1 MKPTARHQYFLR
13 GIRVSLSGTKQKFNI
28 FNLHQ
33 LFNKLI
39 DFLRYYKFKNEQNM
53 KCSVCLHLAILLCF
67 GLTASAQKNDLPG
80 NINNGTFNPSTLLW
94 YSEPAKKWEDA
105 LPVGNGRLGAMVFGN
120 NAEERIQLNEETYW
134 SGGPYSTVVK
144 GGYKVLPEIQKLVF
158 EEKYLAAHNL
168 FGRNLM
174 GYPVEQMKYQCL
186 ANLHLFF
193 KNQESISRYKRW
205 LDLESGISGVS
216 YMANGITYQRE
227 VFASA
232 PDQVII
238 VRITADKPGS
248 ISFTANL
255 RGERNQTHSNY
266 ATDYFKMDPYGN
278 DGLILTGKSADYMG
292 VEGKIK
298 YDARIKAVIE
308 GGTIKTDDV
317 NLVIENANAVTIY
330 FAAATNFVNYKDV
343 SADQHQR
350 VNDYFKAIENKNYK
364 TILDSAMADYKKY
377 FSRVSLQLPN
387 TANSFL
393 PTPERVKKIQTE
405 SDPSMAALSYQFGR
419 YLMIGSSRPGTEP
432 ANLQGI
438 WNDNMNPAWD
448 SKYTTNI
455 NTQMNYWPVES
466 GNLSECAEPLVRLI
480 KEITDQGTQVARE
493 HYGAKGWVLHQ
504 NTDIWRVAA
513 PMDGPTWGTF
523 TVGGAWLCTHL
534 WEHYQ
539 YTMDNNFL
547 KETYPLIEGSVQFFM
562 DFLVPHP
569 NGKWLVTNPSTSPEN
584 FPDGGG
590 NKPYFDEVTA
600 GFREGTTI
608 CAGSS
613 IDMQILYDLFGY
625 YIEASKVLGKEG
637 TFIQQVK
644 SAREKLVPPQIGKD
658 GSLQEWADDWKS
670 LEKNHR
676 HFSHMYGL
684 YPGKVLYEKR
694 TPALMEACKKVLEER
709 GDGATGWSRAWKMAL
724 WARLGDGNRANKIY
738 KGYLKEQCTV
748 SLFALCGKAMQ
759 VDGSF
764 GVTAAVT
771 EMLMQSHDGFIKLL
785 PALPD
790 EWRDGEFKGLCARG
804 GFELDF
810 IWKNKMVKKLSILS
824 KAGTD
829 CNIEFKPGMKLSRN
843 GKKIAFKKLA
853 NSIIEFKTIPGVVY
867 QVDYTPD
874 HL

>member
-1 MKPTARHQYFLR
+1 MKWCYFLLLVNLLFFPFIVC
-13 GIRVSLSGTKQKFNI
+13 GQQNNI
-28 FNLHQ
+28 TLIID
-33 LFNKLI
+33 NK
-39 DFLRYYKFKNEQNM
+39 
-53 KCSVCLHLAILLCF
+53 
-67 GLTASAQKNDLPG
+67 
-80 NINNGTFNPSTLLW
+80 TFNPSTLLW
-94 YSEPAKKWEDA
+94 YDKPAQKWEEA
-105 LPVGNGRLGAMVFGN
+105 LPVGNGRLGAMVFGKN
-120 NAEERIQLNEETYW
+120 GEERIQLNEETYW

-144 GGYKVLPEIQKLVF
+144 GGAKVLPEIQKLVF

-193 KNQESISRYKRW
+193 KNQDSITNYKRW
-205 LDLESGISGVS
+205 LDMETGISGVS
-216 YMANGITYQRE
+216 YTADGITYQRE
-227 VFASA
+227 VLASA
-232 PDQVII
+232 PDQVIV

-255 RGERNQTHSNY
+255 RGERNQVHSNY
-266 ATDYFKMDPYGN
+266 ATDYFKMDPYGS

-292 VEGKIK
+292 VEGKMN
-298 YDARIKAVIE
+298 YEARIKAIPE

-317 NLVIENANAVTIY
+317 NLIIENANSVTLY

-350 VNDYFKAIENKNYK
+350 VTNYFKAIENKNYNS
-364 TILDSAMADYKKY
+364 ILTSAIADHKKY
-377 FSRVSLQLPN
+377 FDRVSLQLAN
-387 TANSFL
+387 TQNSFL
-393 PTPERVKKIQTE
+393 PTTERVKKIQTE
-405 SDPSMAALSYQFGR
+405 PDPSMAALSYQFGR
-419 YLMIGSSRPGTEP
+419 YLMIGSSRPGTQP

-438 WNDNMNPAWD
+438 WNDNMNPSWD

-455 NTQMNYWPVES
+455 NTEMNYWPVES
-466 GNLSECAEPLVRLI
+466 GNLSECAEPLVRMI
-480 KEITDQGTQVARE
+480 KELTDQGSQVAKE
-493 HYGAKGWVLHQ
+493 HYGARGWVFHQ

-523 TVGGAWLCTHL
+523 TVGGAWLCTHI

-539 YTMDNNFL
+539 YTRDKIFL
-547 KETYPLIEGSVQFFM
+547 KESFPLIEGSVQFFI
-562 DFLVPHP
+562 DFLVPHA

-625 YIEASKVLGKEG
+625 YLEAAKVLGKEDD
-637 TFIQQVK
+637 FVQQVK
-644 SAREKLVPPQIGKD
+644 AARDKLVPPQIGKD

-694 TPALMEACKKVLEER
+694 NPALIESYKKVLEER
-709 GDGATGWSRAWKMAL
+709 GDASTGWSRAWKMAL
-724 WARLGDGNRANKIY
+724 WARLADGNRANKIY

-748 SLFALCGKAMQ
+748 SLFALCGKALQ

-790 EWRDGEFKGLCARG
+790 EWSEGEFKGVCARG
-804 GFELDF
+804 AFELDF
-810 IWKNKMVKKLSILS
+810 QWQNKKIISLKILS
-824 KAGTD
+824 KAGET
-829 CNIEFKPGMKLSRN
+829 CRIETNPNVKIKNN
-843 GKKIAFKKLA
+843 GKPVSFKKLPDG
-853 NSIIEFKTIPGVVY
+853 IIEFKTVKGESY
-867 QVDYTPD
+867 E
-874 HL
+874 LK

>member
-1 MKPTARHQYFLR
+1 
-13 GIRVSLSGTKQKFNI
+13 
-28 FNLHQ
+28 
-33 LFNKLI
+33 
-39 DFLRYYKFKNEQNM
+39 
-53 KCSVCLHLAILLCF
+53 
-67 GLTASAQKNDLPG
+67 
-80 NINNGTFNPSTLLW
+80 
-94 YSEPAKKWEDA
+94 
-105 LPVGNGRLGAMVFGN
+105 
-120 NAEERIQLNEETYW
+120 
-134 SGGPYSTVVK
+134 
-144 GGYKVLPEIQKLVF
+144 
-158 EEKYLAAHNL
+158 
-168 FGRNLM
+168 
-174 GYPVEQMKYQCL
+174 YQCL

-193 KNQESISRYKRW
+193 KNQDSITNYKRW
-205 LDLESGISGVS
+205 LDLETGISGVS
-216 YMANGITYQRE
+216 YTAEGITYQRE

-232 PDQVII
+232 PDQVIV
-238 VRITADKPGS
+238 VRIMADKPGS

-255 RGERNQTHSNY
+255 RGERNQVHSNY
-266 ATDYFKMDPYGN
+266 ATDYFRMDPYGN
-278 DGLILTGKSADYMG
+278 DGLVLTGKSADYMG
-292 VEGKIK
+292 VEGKMR
-298 YDARIKAVIE
+298 YEARIKAVPE

-317 NLVIENANAVTIY
+317 NLIIENANSVTIY

-350 VNDYFKAIENKNYK
+350 VTNYFKAIENKNYN
-364 TILDSAMADYKKY
+364 TMLTAAVADHKKY
-377 FSRVSLQLPN
+377 FNRVSLQLSN
-387 TANSFL
+387 TPNSFL

-405 SDPSMAALSYQFGR
+405 PDPSIAALSYQFGR

-438 WNDNMNPAWD
+438 WNDNMNPSWD

-455 NTQMNYWPVES
+455 NTEMNYWPVES
-466 GNLSECAEPLVRLI
+466 GNLSECAEPLVRMIREL
-480 KEITDQGTQVARE
+480 TDQGTQVARE
-493 HYGAKGWVLHQ
+493 HYGAKGWVFHQ

-523 TVGGAWLCTHL
+523 TVGGAWLCTHI

-539 YTMDNNFL
+539 YTMDKAFL
-547 KETYPLIEGSVQFFM
+547 KETFPLIEGSVQFFM

-625 YIEASKVLGKEG
+625 YLEAAKVLGKDDA
-637 TFIQQVK
+637 FVQQVK
-644 SAREKLVPPQIGKD
+644 TAREKLVPPQIGKD

-676 HFSHMYGL
+676 HYSHMYGL

-694 TPALMEACKKVLEER
+694 TPALIESYKKVLNER
-709 GDGATGWSRAWKMAL
+709 GDASTGWSRAWKMAL
-724 WARLGDGNRANKIY
+724 WARLNDGNRANKIY
-738 KGYLKEQCTV
+738 KGYLKEQCTA
-748 SLFALCGKAMQ
+748 SFFALCGKSLQ

-790 EWRDGEFKGLCARG
+790 EWGEGGFKGLVARG
-804 GFELDF
+804 GFEMDF
-810 IWKNKMVKKLSILS
+810 AWKNKMITQLHILS
-824 KAGTD
+824 KAGEV
-829 CNIEFKPGMKLSRN
+829 CRIEFKPGMKISSN
-843 GKKIAFKKLA
+843 GRKVSFKKLPD
-853 NSIIEFKTIPGVVY
+853 NKIEFATAKGAVY
-867 QVDYTPD
+867 LVE
-874 HL
+874 

>member
-1 MKPTARHQYFLR
+1 MKCFKLSWLIIPLFSS
-13 GIRVSLSGTKQKFNI
+13 IISLAQQPDITYKIGTK
-28 FNLHQ
+28 
-33 LFNKLI
+33 
-39 DFLRYYKFKNEQNM
+39 
-53 KCSVCLHLAILLCF
+53 
-67 GLTASAQKNDLPG
+67 
-80 NINNGTFNPSTLLW
+80 TFDPATLLW
-94 YSEPAKKWEDA
+94 YAEPAKKWEEA
-105 LPVGNGRLGAMVFGN
+105 LPVGNGRLGAMVFGKN
-120 NAEERIQLNEETYW
+120 GEERIQLNEETYW

-158 EEKYLAAHNL
+158 EEKYLDAHNL

-186 ANLHLFF
+186 GNLHLFF
-193 KNQESISRYKRW
+193 KNQDSVINYKRW
-205 LDLESGISGVS
+205 LNLEDGISGVVYS
-216 YMANGITYQRE
+216 ANSVTYQRE
-227 VFASA
+227 VFVSA
-232 PDQVII
+232 PDQVIV

-248 ISFTANL
+248 ISFIANL

-266 ATDYFKMDPYGN
+266 ATDYFKMDPCGN
-278 DGLILTGKSADYMG
+278 DGLVLTGKSADYMG
-292 VEGKIK
+292 VEGKLR
-298 YDARIKAVIE
+298 YEARIKAVPE
-308 GGTIKTDDV
+308 GGTMKTDHV
-317 NLVIENANAVTIY
+317 NLIIENANAVTLY
-330 FAAATNFVNYKDV
+330 FAAATNFVSYKDV
-343 SADQHQR
+343 SADQHRR
-350 VNDYFKAIENKNYK
+350 VDSYLKGIEGKSYQQ
-364 TILDSAMADYKKY
+364 ILESATADHKKY
-377 FSRVSLQLPN
+377 FSRVSLHLPN

-405 SDPSMAALSYQFGR
+405 PDPSMGALSYQFGR

-438 WNDNMNPAWD
+438 WNDNMNPMWD

-455 NTQMNYWPVES
+455 NTEMNYWPVES
-466 GNLSECAEPLVRLI
+466 GNLSECAEPLVRMI
-480 KEITDQGTQVARE
+480 KELTDQGSQVAKE
-493 HYGAKGWVLHQ
+493 HYGARGWVFHQ

-523 TVGGAWLCTHL
+523 TVGGAWLCTHI

-539 YTMDNNFL
+539 YTMDKDFL
-547 KETYPLIEGSVQFFM
+547 KETFPLIESSVQFFI

-590 NKPYFDEVTA
+590 NKPYFDEITA

-625 YIEASKVLGKEG
+625 YIEAAKILGKDDS
-637 TFIQQVK
+637 FIQNVK
-644 SAREKLVPPQIGKD
+644 AAREKLVPPQIGRD

-694 TPALMEACKKVLEER
+694 TPALIDAYKKVLEER
-709 GDGATGWSRAWKMAL
+709 GDGSTGFSRAWKMAL
-724 WARLGDGNRANKIY
+724 WARLGDGNRSNKIY
-738 KGYLKEQCTV
+738 KGYLKDQSCT
-748 SLFALCGKAMQ
+748 SLFALCGRALQ
-759 VDGSF
+759 VDGNF

-790 EWRDGEFKGLCARG
+790 DWSEGNFKGVCARG
-804 GFELDF
+804 AFELDF
-810 IWKNKMVKKLSILS
+810 AWENRTVTRFIIFS
-824 KAGTD
+824 KQGSV
-829 CNIEFKPGMKLSRN
+829 CRIEYKPGLKIISN
-843 GKKIAFKKLA
+843 GKKVSFKKLP
-853 NSIIEFKTIPGVVY
+853 SGLIEFHTMKEKVY
-867 QVDYTPD
+867 EVY
-874 HL
+874 

>member
-1 MKPTARHQYFLR
+1 MYLKKRSF
-13 GIRVSLSGTKQKFNI
+13 F
-28 FNLHQ
+28 
-33 LFNKLI
+33 
-39 DFLRYYKFKNEQNM
+39 
-53 KCSVCLHLAILLCF
+53 ILLF
-67 GLTASAQKNDLPG
+67 MSAIMLKAQE
-80 NINNGTFNPSTLLW
+80 NGIKAKIDNKEFNPSTLLW
-94 YSEPAKKWEDA
+94 FATPAQKWEDA
-105 LPVGNGRLGAMVFGN
+105 LPVGNGRLGAMVFGKN
-120 NAEERIQLNEETYW
+120 KEERIQLNEETCW

-144 GGYKVLPEIQKLVF
+144 GGYKVLPQIQKMVF
-158 EEKYLAAHNL
+158 EEKYLDAHNL

-174 GYPVEQMKYQCL
+174 GYPVEQQKYQAL

-193 KNQESISRYKRW
+193 TKQDSVTDYKRW
-205 LDLESGISGVS
+205 LDLETGISGVS
-216 YMANGITYQRE
+216 YISGGVHYKRE

-232 PDQVII
+232 PDQVIV

-266 ATDYFKMDPYGN
+266 ATDYFRMDAYGN
-278 DGLILTGKSADYMG
+278 DGLVLTGKSADYMG
-292 VEGKIK
+292 VEGKLR
-298 YDARIKAVIE
+298 YEARIKAVTE
-308 GGTIKTDDV
+308 GGTIKTNGVDLIV
-317 NLVIENANAVTIY
+317 ENADAVTLY

-343 SADQHQR
+343 SANQHQR
-350 VNDYFKAIENKNYK
+350 VDDYFKGIENKNY
-364 TILDSAMADYKKY
+364 TGILIAAIADHKKY
-377 FSRVSLQLPN
+377 FSRVALQLTN
-387 TANSFL
+387 TPNSFL
-393 PTPERVKKIQTE
+393 PTNERVKKIQSE
-405 SDPSMAALSYQFGR
+405 PDPSMAALSYQFGR
-419 YLMIGSSRPGTEP
+419 YLMIGSSRPGTQP

-438 WNDNMNPAWD
+438 WNDNMNPPWD

-455 NTQMNYWPVES
+455 NTEMNYWPVES
-466 GNLSECAEPLVRLI
+466 GNLSECVLPLVQMI
-480 KEITDQGTQVARE
+480 KELTDQGAQVAKE
-493 HYGAKGWVLHQ
+493 HYGARGWVFHQ

-539 YTMDNNFL
+539 YTMDSDFL
-547 KETYPLIEGSVQFFM
+547 KEAFPLMEGSVQFFI

-600 GFREGTTI
+600 GYREGTTI

-625 YIEASKVLGKEG
+625 YIEASKILGKDDAF
-637 TFIQQVK
+637 TQQVK
-644 SAREKLVPPQIGKD
+644 AAREKLVPPQIGKD

-684 YPGKVLYEKR
+684 YPGKILYEKR
-694 TPALMEACKKVLEER
+694 TPALIEAYKKVLEER
-709 GDGATGWSRAWKMAL
+709 GDASTGFSRAWKMAL

-738 KGYLKEQCTV
+738 KGYLKDQSCT
-748 SLFALCGKAMQ
+748 SLFALCGRALQ
-759 VDGSF
+759 VDGNF

-771 EMLMQSHDGFIKLL
+771 EMLMQSHDGYINLL
-785 PALPD
+785 PALPV
-790 EWRDGEFKGLCARG
+790 EWGEGAFKGLCARG

-810 IWKNKMVKKLSILS
+810 SWKNNKIAQIKILS
-824 KAGTD
+824 KAGTVCRIAVQHGLSIR
-829 CNIEFKPGMKLSRN
+829 CNS
-843 GKKIAFKKLA
+843 KKITFKKIKDTIVEFSTVKG
-853 NSIIEFKTIPGVVY
+853 NIYTIE
-867 QVDYTPD
+867 
-874 HL
+874 

>member
-1 MKPTARHQYFLR
+1 MKRCKYILP
-13 GIRVSLSGTKQKFNI
+13 VM
-28 FNLHQ
+28 
-33 LFNKLI
+33 LF
-39 DFLRYYKFKNEQNM
+39 F
-53 KCSVCLHLAILLCF
+53 
-67 GLTASAQKNDLPG
+67 LTAELFAQHTEMPDLINTG
-80 NINNGTFNPSTLLW
+80 NFNPASLLW
-94 YSEPAKKWEDA
+94 YTSPAKKWDEA
-105 LPVGNGRLGAMVFGN
+105 LPVGNGRLGAMVFGKHG
-120 NAEERIQLNEETYW
+120 EERIQLNEETYW

-144 GGYKVLPEIQKLVF
+144 GGFNVLPDIQKKVF

-168 FGRNLM
+168 FGRHLM

-193 KNQESISRYKRW
+193 MNQDSVTDYKRW

-216 YMANGITYQRE
+216 YTADGIRYRRE

-232 PDQVII
+232 PDQVIV
-238 VRITADKPGS
+238 VRMTADKPGR

-255 RGERNQTHSNY
+255 RGERNDTHSNY
-266 ATDYFKMDPYGN
+266 ATDYFRMDPYGS

-292 VEGKIK
+292 VEGKLK
-298 YDARIKAVIE
+298 YEARIKAIPE
-308 GGTIKTDDV
+308 GGSMKTDDV
-317 NLVIENANAVTIY
+317 NLIIENANSVTIY

-350 VNDYFKAIENKNYK
+350 VNDYFKAIENKTYNSML
-364 TILDSAMADYKKY
+364 TAAVADYKKY
-377 FSRVSLQLPN
+377 FDRVSLQLPKSK
-387 TANSFL
+387 NSFL
-393 PTPERVKKIQTE
+393 PTPERIKKIQTE
-405 SDPSMAALSYQFGR
+405 PDPSMAALSYQFGR

-455 NTQMNYWPVES
+455 NTEMNYWPVES
-466 GNLSECAEPLVRLI
+466 GNLSECAEPLFRMI
-480 KEITDQGTQVARE
+480 KELTDQGAQVARE
-493 HYGAKGWVLHQ
+493 HYGARGWVFHQ

-523 TVGGAWLCTHL
+523 TVGGAWLCTHI

-539 YTMDNNFL
+539 YTMDKDFL
-547 KETYPLIEGSVQFFM
+547 QKTYPLMEGSVQFFM

-613 IDMQILYDLFGY
+613 IDMQILFDLFGY
-625 YIEASKVLGKEG
+625 YIEAAKILGKEDA
-637 TFIQQVK
+637 FVQQVK
-644 SAREKLVPPQIGKD
+644 TAREKLVPPQIGKD

-694 TPALMEACKKVLEER
+694 TPALIEAYKKVLEER
-709 GDGATGWSRAWKMAL
+709 GDASTGFSRAWKMAL
-724 WARLGDGNRANKIY
+724 WARLGDGNRSNKIY
-738 KGYLKEQCTV
+738 KGYLKEQSCT
-748 SLFALCGKAMQ
+748 SLFALCGKSLQ

-790 EWRDGEFKGLCARG
+790 EWTDGEFKGLCARG

-810 IWKNKMVKKLSILS
+810 IWKNKTVTQFKVLS
-824 KAGTD
+824 KAGED
-829 CNIEFKPGMKLSRN
+829 CKIEFKPDMKISSN
-843 GKKIAFKKLA
+843 GKNVIFKKRPGG
-853 NSIIEFKTIPGVVY
+853 IVEFKTEKGSVY
-867 QVDYTPD
+867 
-874 HL
+874 LIK

>member
-1 MKPTARHQYFLR
+1 MKYLKVSYLIF
-13 GIRVSLSGTKQKFNI
+13 VSLYAPSILAQ
-28 FNLHQ
+28 
-33 LFNKLI
+33 
-39 DFLRYYKFKNEQNM
+39 QNDIPE
-53 KCSVCLHLAILLCF
+53 K
-67 GLTASAQKNDLPG
+67 
-80 NINNGTFNPSTLLW
+80 INAGTFNSSSLLW
-94 YSEPAKKWEDA
+94 YTSPAQKWEEA
-105 LPVGNGRLGAMVFGN
+105 LPVGNGRIGAMVFGKN
-120 NAEERIQLNEETYW
+120 GEERIQLNEETYW

-168 FGRNLM
+168 FGRNTM

-193 KNQESISRYKRW
+193 KNHDSVTNYKRW
-205 LDLESGISGVS
+205 LDLENGISGVNYNS
-216 YMANGITYQRE
+216 NGVTYQRE

-232 PDQVII
+232 PDQVIVI
-238 VRITADKPGS
+238 RITADKPNS

-266 ATDYFKMDPYGN
+266 ATDYFKMDPCGN

-292 VEGKIK
+292 VEGKLK
-298 YDARIKAVIE
+298 YEARIKAIPE
-308 GGTIKTDDV
+308 GGTMKTDAVD
-317 NLVIENANAVTIY
+317 LIIENATAVTLY
-330 FAAATNFVNYKDV
+330 VAAATNFVNYKDV
-343 SADQHQR
+343 SANQKQR
-350 VNDYFKAIENKNYK
+350 VDIYYKGIENKNYK
-364 TILDSAMADYKKY
+364 TILASAVADHKKY
-377 FSRVSLQLPN
+377 FDRVSLQLPN
-387 TANSFL
+387 TPNSFL

-405 SDPSMAALSYQFGR
+405 PDPSMAALSYQFGR

-438 WNDNMNPAWD
+438 WNDNMNPSWD

-493 HYGAKGWVLHQ
+493 HYGARGWVLHQ

-539 YTMDNNFL
+539 YTMDKSFL
-547 KETYPLIEGSVQFFM
+547 KETFPLMEGSVQFFM

-625 YIEASKVLGKEG
+625 YIEAAKILGKDDS
-637 TFIQQVK
+637 FIQQVK
-644 SAREKLVPPQIGKD
+644 AAREKLVPPQIGKD

-670 LEKNHR
+670 LEKKHR

-694 TPALMEACKKVLEER
+694 TPALIEACKKVLEER
-709 GDGATGWSRAWKMAL
+709 GDATTGFSRAWKMAL
-724 WARLGDGNRANKIY
+724 WARLGDGNRSNKIY
-738 KGYLKEQCTV
+738 KGYLKEQSCI
-748 SLFALCGKAMQ
+748 SLFALCGRSLQ
-759 VDGSF
+759 VDGNF

-790 EWRDGEFKGLCARG
+790 EWIDGEFKGVCARG
-804 GFELDF
+804 AFELDYA
-810 IWKNKMVKKLSILS
+810 WQNKKITRLKILS
-824 KAGTD
+824 KAGEI
-829 CNIEFKPGMKLSRN
+829 CRIEFKAGLKISSN
-843 GKKIAFKKLA
+843 GKKIGFKKLLDG
-853 NSIIEFKTIPGVVY
+853 NVEFKTAKDAVY
-867 QVDYTPD
+867 
-874 HL
+874 LIE

>member
-1 MKPTARHQYFLR
+1 MNYYKRSFFVLYFL
-13 GIRVSLSGTKQKFNI
+13 S
-28 FNLHQ
+28 
-33 LFNKLI
+33 
-39 DFLRYYKFKNEQNM
+39 
-53 KCSVCLHLAILLCF
+53 
-67 GLTASAQKNDLPG
+67 ASALQAQQSEIPLK
-80 NINNGTFNPSTLLW
+80 INTQSFNPAALMW
-94 YSEPAKKWEDA
+94 YAAPAKKWDDA
-105 LPVGNGRLGAMVFGN
+105 LPVGNGRLGAMVFGKN
-120 NAEERIQLNEETYW
+120 GEERIQLNEETYW

-144 GGYKVLPEIQKLVF
+144 GGYKVLPEIQKKVF

-168 FGRNLM
+168 FGRHLM

-193 KNQESISRYKRW
+193 KNQDSVTDYKRW
-205 LDLESGISGVS
+205 LDLETGISGVS
-216 YMANGITYQRE
+216 YTADGITYQRE
-227 VFASA
+227 VFSSA
-232 PDQVII
+232 PDQVIV
-238 VRITADKPGS
+238 VRMTADKPGS

-255 RGERNQTHSNY
+255 RGERNQVHSNY
-266 ATDYFKMDPYGN
+266 ATDYFRMDPYGS
-278 DGLILTGKSADYMG
+278 DGLILAGKSADYMG
-292 VEGKIK
+292 VEGKLR
-298 YDARIKAVIE
+298 YEARIKAVPD
-308 GGTIKTDDV
+308 GGTMKTDDV
-317 NLVIENANAVTIY
+317 NLIIENANSVTIY

-350 VNDYFKAIENKNYK
+350 VNKYLNAIENKTYNS
-364 TILDSAMADYKKY
+364 IQAAAVADYKKY
-377 FSRVSLQLPN
+377 FNRVSLQLSN
-387 TANSFL
+387 TKNSFL

-405 SDPSMAALSYQFGR
+405 PDPSMAALSYQFGR

-438 WNDNMNPAWD
+438 WNDNMNPSWD

-455 NTQMNYWPVES
+455 NTEMNYWPVES
-466 GNLSECAEPLVRLI
+466 GNLSECAEPLVRMIREL
-480 KEITDQGTQVARE
+480 TDQGTQVARE
-493 HYGAKGWVLHQ
+493 HYGARGWVFHQ

-523 TVGGAWLCTHL
+523 TVGGAWLCTHI

-539 YTMDNNFL
+539 YTMDKDFL
-547 KETYPLIEGSVQFFM
+547 QETFPLIEGSVQFFM

-625 YIEASKVLGKEG
+625 YMEAAKVLGKEDA
-637 TFIQQVK
+637 FVQQVK
-644 SAREKLVPPQIGKD
+644 AARDKLVPPQIGKD

-676 HFSHMYGL
+676 HYSHMYGL

-694 TPALMEACKKVLEER
+694 TPALIESYKKVLNER
-709 GDGATGWSRAWKMAL
+709 GDASTGWSRAWKMAL
-724 WARLGDGNRANKIY
+724 WARLNDGNRANKIY
-738 KGYLKEQCTV
+738 KGYLKEQCTG
-748 SLFALCGKAMQ
+748 SFFALCGRSLQ

-790 EWRDGEFKGLCARG
+790 EWSEGECKGLCARG

-810 IWKNKMVKKLSILS
+810 AWKNKTVTQLNILS
-824 KAGTD
+824 KAGEI
-829 CNIEFKPGMKLSRN
+829 CWLEFKPGMKISSRGRN
-843 GKKIAFKKLA
+843 VGFKKIPGNK
-853 NSIIEFKTIPGVVY
+853 IEFTTTKGAVY
-867 QVDYTPD
+867 LVE
-874 HL
+874 

>member
-1 MKPTARHQYFLR
+1 MSSRMIFFTVPLLLYAFF
-13 GIRVSLSGTKQKFNI
+13 ISLP
-28 FNLHQ
+28 
-33 LFNKLI
+33 
-39 DFLRYYKFKNEQNM
+39 
-53 KCSVCLHLAILLCF
+53 
-67 GLTASAQKNDLPG
+67 LTAQPPDIPNAIRSKS
-80 NINNGTFNPSTLLW
+80 FNPSTLMW
-94 YSEPAKKWEDA
+94 YDAPAKKWEEA
-105 LPVGNGRLGAMVFGN
+105 LPVGNGRIGAMVFGR

-144 GGYKVLPEIQKLVF
+144 GGSKVLPEIQKKVF

-168 FGRNLM
+168 FGRHLM

-193 KNQESISRYKRW
+193 KNQDSVTNYKRW
-205 LDLESGISGVS
+205 LDLENGITGTA
-216 YMANGITYQRE
+216 YTANGISYQRE
-227 VFASA
+227 VFAST
-232 PDQVII
+232 PDQVIV
-238 VRITADKPGS
+238 VRITEDKPGS
-248 ISFTANL
+248 ISLTANL
-255 RGERNQTHSNY
+255 RGERNQAHSNY
-266 ATDYFKMDPYGN
+266 ATDYFRMDPYGK
-278 DGLILTGKSADYMG
+278 DGLVLTGKSADYMG
-292 VEGKIK
+292 VEGKLR
-298 YDARIKAVIE
+298 YEARIKALTE
-308 GGTIKTDDV
+308 GGSIRTDDV
-317 NLVIENANAVTIY
+317 NLIIENASTVTLY

-350 VNDYFKAIENKNYK
+350 VDDYFKKIEGKSYDLIANDM
-364 TILDSAMADYKKY
+364 LADHRK
-377 FSRVSLQLPN
+377 FFNRVSLQLAH
-387 TANSFL
+387 TENSYL
-393 PTPERVKKIQTE
+393 PTPERVKKIQSE
-405 SDPSMAALSYQFGR
+405 PDPSLAALTYQFGR
-419 YLMIGSSRPGTEP
+419 YLMMGSSRPGTEP

-438 WNDNMNPAWD
+438 WNDNMNPMWD

-466 GNLSECAEPLVRLI
+466 GNLSEFAEPLFRMIREL
-480 KEITDQGTQVARE
+480 TDQGAQVARE
-493 HYGAKGWVLHQ
+493 HYGARGWVFHQ
-504 NTDIWRVAA
+504 NTDLYRVAA

-539 YTMDNNFL
+539 YTMDQDFL
-547 KETYPLIEGSVQFFM
+547 KEALPLMEGSVQFFL

-625 YIEASKVLGKEG
+625 YIEAAKVLGKEND
-637 TFIQQVK
+637 FVQQVRI
-644 SAREKLVPPQIGKD
+644 AREKLVPPQIGKD

-694 TPALMEACKKVLEER
+694 TPELINAYKKVLEER
-709 GDGATGWSRAWKMAL
+709 GDGSTGWSRAWKMAL
-724 WARLGDGNRANKIY
+724 WARLKDGNRANKIY
-738 KGYLKEQCTV
+738 KGYLKEQCTA
-748 SLFALCGKAMQ
+748 SFFAICSRALQ

-764 GVTAAVT
+764 GASAAIT
-771 EMLMQSHDGFIKLL
+771 EMLMQSQEGFIQLL

-790 EWRDGEFKGLCARG
+790 EWNEGRFNGVCARG
-804 GFELDF
+804 GFELDYSWANKK
-810 IWKNKMVKKLSILS
+810 ITALKILSKSGAPCKIEWKQGLKITMNGKAVTYKKLSNEL
-824 KAGTD
+824 A
-829 CNIEFKPGMKLSRN
+829 EFNTIKGM
-843 GKKIAFKKLA
+843 
-853 NSIIEFKTIPGVVY
+853 VY
-867 QVDYTPD
+867 QVQ
-874 HL
+874 